1 MKPARLPNFEATTEV
16 VVVGAGLAGLSAAR
30 TLVTAGR
37 EVVVLEARDRVGGR
51 VYNIDVGDRTIDLGG
66 RWIGPGQD
74 AIKSLARELAVEWFP
89 HQPTGRNV
97 YFEAG
102 ERHVLPEGAAR
113 RDYRGFF
120 SAEELIAAVRCF
132 DEAAATV
139 PAAAPWEAPDAAA
152 LDHMTFEHW
161 LQQHLPGSVADAIRA
176 VAHGYTNGDPG
187 ELSALHTLFYMEANG
202 GMAGFMGLD
211 GPPHDYELFAGGA
224 GLVARRAAETL
235 GERVRLH
242 MPVHRLTQEAGTV
255 TVEGP
260 GVRVRASLAI
270 VAIPTILAGRLHYE
284 PALPGERDRIAQRLC
299 MGQQFAA
306 AVIYE
311 RPFWRD
317 EGLSGTATSSG
328 LVAWDSGGDEPG
340 VLSVLVAGAVPT
352 GASDPGE
359 AVCASLSQCFG
370 PAARSP
376 IDFVPVMWN
385 DEPYSRGCVS
395 WLGPGAWTRHGRS
408 LRPPVGRIH
417 WATSDLAERFPGQMD
432 GAVRAG
438 LNAASAVLGALP
450 G

>member
-1 MKPARLPNFEATTEV
+1 MKTTRLSSFEATTEV

-66 RWIGPGQD
+66 RWIGPGQG

-260 GVRVRASLAI
+260 GVRG
-270 VAIPTILAGRLHYE
+270 AGIAGDR
-284 PALPGERDRIAQRLC
+284 RD
-299 MGQQFAA
+299 
-306 AVIYE
+306 
-311 RPFWRD
+311 PHH
-317 EGLSGTATSSG
+317 
-328 LVAWDSGGDEPG
+328 SGG
-340 VLSVLVAGAVPT
+340 T
-352 GASDPGE
+352 
-359 AVCASLSQCFG
+359 
-370 PAARSP
+370 
-376 IDFVPVMWN
+376 
-385 DEPYSRGCVS
+385 
-395 WLGPGAWTRHGRS
+395 
-408 LRPPVGRIH
+408 PP
-417 WATSDLAERFPGQMD
+417 L
-432 GAVRAG
+432 
-438 LNAASAVLGALP
+438 
-450 G
+450 